1 MTIRCQSASTAGA
14 RGAAQDRA
22 SPGQLSN
29 CRNGRRV
36 PQRQPLPREDL
47 MFQIVRLTLDDKDD
61 IAVRR
66 PLKPLFEL
74 REDAME
80 MAEFHA
86 SRVWGGYACAN
97 DRDC

>member
-74 REDAME
+74 REDAMAMPE
-80 MAEFHA
+80 VHA
-86 SRVWGGYACAN
+86 ARLLRRYARE
-97 DRDC
+97 DGRG